1 MNIIIF
7 GAGAIGSFIGGMLS
21 KNNDVALIGRKTH
34 VDSIKKNG
42 LTIEGKT
49 KLNIKIK
56 AEENISNIDF
66 SPDLLILTVKSF
78 DTEDA
83 IKEAKKIIGKN
94 TLVLSFQNGL
104 DNIEKIKKHI
114 DEKQII
120 VGITT
125 HGCIFSEP
133 GKIIHTGIGKTVIG
147 KPTENELQHVVD
159 IVDIFNKSGIK
170 TSLNK
175 DILREIWIK
184 GIVNSSINPLTSFFQ
199 CKNGYLLENPILE
212 KTVEKICEEST
223 NVANVNGFNLSIED
237 MINKTKEV
245 IRDTSENYSS
255 MLQSI
260 QQNKE
265 TEIDSINGKI
275 VELGEKNNLDVSL
288 NKLLVHLIKNL

>member
-1 MNIIIF
+1 MKIVVF